1 MNVGPDSVELLS
13 TRMPPNHS
21 TITIMTV
28 PRNSLMGWASCCRL
42 FTLITLLRCR
52 SLTSAKRSF
61 IFSSAQKALMM
72 RSPPSV
78 SSTWLIVSL
87 HSACASLEFCFSLRP
102 TLPITQPMSG
112 TMASVN
118 SVSCQLMKMSVEKY
132 AMMRIGFLK
141 SMSSDDMMELSTSL
155 TSPVM
160 RAMMSPLRSPEKN
173 PSGSDVIF
181 L

>member
-1 MNVGPDSVELLS
+1 M
-13 TRMPPNHS
+13 
-21 TITIMTV
+21 
-28 PRNSLMGWASCCRL
+28 
-42 FTLITLLRCR
+42 
-52 SLTSAKRSF
+52 
-61 IFSSAQKALMM
+61 
-72 RSPPSV
+72 
-78 SSTWLIVSL
+78 
-87 HSACASLEFCFSLRP
+87 EFCFSLRP